1 MHLCLTKA
9 DQADAPALQG
19 ELSPIAWN
27 RTCISSRRWASWRS
41 WEELQDGSTGRSL
54 PHASQASSHIMPYV
68 SYPRDGYTGTFSGY
82 ITTSPLPRYSS
93 CAFRSRPTR
102 NWTQTSLEVKLQLSF
117 SLQVKSSRLHQ
128 LACEP
133 LQSASQSAGS
143 MQRCSLSFRHLEIT
157 TTTSS
162 YRPWPFA
169 SPCVSA
175 GEGWLTTP
183 SKSCLHLLGLR
194 HFQEVLSASCGSN
207 TQAD

>member
-19 ELSPIAWN
+19 VLSPIAWN

-68 SYPRDGYTGTFSGY
+68 NYPRDGDTGTFSGH
-82 ITTSPLPRYSS
+82 ITTSLLPCYIS
-93 CAFRSRPTR
+93 CAFRSWPTR
-102 NWTQTSLEVKLQLSF
+102 YWTQTSQEVKLQLNF

-128 LACEP
+128 LACES
-133 LQSASQSAGS
+133 LLSASQSAGS
-143 MQRCSLSFRHLEIT
+143 MQRCYLSFRHLEKA

-162 YRPWPFA
+162 YRPWLFRR
-169 SPCVSA
+169 
-175 GEGWLTTP
+175 TTV
-183 SKSCLHLLGLR
+183 CLRVPVCL
-194 HFQEVLSASCGSN
+194 
-207 TQAD
+207 QAKDG